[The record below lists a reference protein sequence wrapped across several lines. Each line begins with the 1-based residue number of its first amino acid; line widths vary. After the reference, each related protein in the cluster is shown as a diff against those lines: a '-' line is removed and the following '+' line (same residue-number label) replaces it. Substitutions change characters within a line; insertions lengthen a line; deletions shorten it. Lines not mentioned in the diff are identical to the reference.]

1 MKKLFASLIIFMLFI
16 LQACNII
23 NPKETVPTYIK
34 IDSVQVL
41 PTITSTHGSVSHK
54 ITDVWVYYDRQ
65 LLGPYELPAKI
76 PVLATTKG
84 QLQLVAG
91 IWDNGLSG
99 TRVKYPF
106 YNVDTFTFS
115 PSPTNTI
122 SYTPKFIYR
131 TADTPKIN
139 YFIENFE
146 QGNGLVKLS
155 GDTSFTRTNIAGE
168 VFEEDW
174 SAKLNLDTAATYAEA
189 ITGEQYSLTPN
200 KEAYLELNYKSEAP
214 LFIAT
219 KIYHLGTY
227 ETLDIINLKSRDTW
241 TKVYLNLT
249 GFAASYQNGKFQF
262 IIKAVLPEGTEK
274 AKVLIDNLKV
284 IYFN

>member
-1 MKKLFASLIIFMLFI
+1 MKKLFASLSLFI
-16 LQACNII
+16 VVLFQACNLI

-34 IDSVQVL
+34 IDSVQLL
-41 PTITSTHGSVSHK
+41 PTITATHGSVSHK

-65 LLGPYELPAKI
+65 LLGTYELPAKV
-76 PVLATTKG
+76 PVLATSKG
-84 QLQLVAG
+84 QLQVVAG

-99 TRVKYPF
+99 TRTKYPF
-106 YNVDTFTFS
+106 YNVDTFSFS

-131 TADTPKIN
+131 TTDTPKIN
-139 YFIENFE
+139 YFIEDFE

-155 GDTSFTRTNIAGE
+155 GDTSFVRTNVAGE

-174 SAKLNLDTAATYAEA
+174 SAKLTLDTAATSVEA
-189 ITGEQYSLTPN
+189 ITGEQYTLTPN
-200 KEAYLELNYKSEAP
+200 KEAYLELNYKSEVP
-214 LFIAT
+214 LFIGT
-219 KIYHLGTY
+219 KIYHQGSY
-227 ETLDIINLKSRDTW
+227 ETLDIINLRSRDTW

-249 GFAASYQNGKFQF
+249 GFAATYQNGKFQF
-262 IIKAVLPEGTEK
+262 IIKAVLPEGTDK